1 MCLAFEVLPK
11 TSLPRL
17 I

>member
-1 MCLAFEVLPK
+1 MCLAFEVLPE
-11 TSLPRL
+11 TLLPRL